1 MARYKNNEKKLQHKQ
16 KLRKEFAEFAGD
28 VNLHNLL
35 SQVGAAAGGITSTRL
50 GLGASC
56 HADVGEAS
64 ACRQSAEYGVSK
76 CFLFS
81 PSTRGK

>member
-35 SQVGAAAGGITSTRL
+35 SQVGAAAAGGITSTRL
-50 GLGASC
+50 GLGASVMLMSGKP
-56 HADVGEAS
+56 APAAS
-64 ACRQSAEYGVSK
+64 QPNMG
-76 CFLFS
+76 
-81 PSTRGK
+81 